1 MNLPRPDGVHRAKRI
16 GVLSGGLSS
25 EREISDRSANAV
37 MAVLSGRGYDV
48 VAVPVDRAVAEV
60 LARERVD
67 VAFNA
72 LHGRYGEDGCVQGL
86 LEVLGI
92 PYTGAGV
99 LGSSL
104 AMDKWL
110 SKGIL
115 ERSGLPTPSSI
126 LVGEVEAPPRW
137 DREFPV
143 VVKPRGEGSSN
154 GVSLVR
160 EGEGLMPAIEE
171 ARKFDSDVLI
181 EDFVPG
187 REVTVAILDDQ
198 ALSAMEV
205 VALGDDF
212 HTYDVK
218 YTPGREEFILP
229 APLGDVY
236 ADALDVA
243 LKSHRALLAGAY
255 SRVDLRVRPDGAM
268 FVLECNTLP
277 GLHELGWFP
286 AMAAHVGI
294 EFGDLIE
301 ILLDRAALGVRE
313 TRMEGTG

>member
-1 MNLPRPDGVHRAKRI
+1 MKLPQVEGRHRGKRI

-25 EREISDRSANAV
+25 EREISERSARAV
-37 MAVLSGRGYDV
+37 GEVLTGRGYDV
-48 VAVPVDRAVAEV
+48 VAISVDRHVAAA
-60 LARERVD
+60 LADDGVE

-86 LEVLGI
+86 LEVLGL

-104 AMDKWL
+104 SMDKWL
-110 SKGIL
+110 SQGIL
-115 ERSGLPTPSSI
+115 QRSGLPTPRAV
-126 LVGEVEAPPRW
+126 LVGPSDEPVW
-137 DREFPV
+137 DGSYPV

-160 EGEGLMPAIEE
+160 DVAGLAGAIAES
-171 ARKFDSDVLI
+171 RKFDPDALI

-187 REVTVAILDDQ
+187 REVTVAILDDM

-212 HTYDVK
+212 HTYEVK
-218 YTPGREEFILP
+218 YTAGREEFILP
-229 APLGDVY
+229 APLGDRY
-236 ADALDVA
+236 EAALEVA
-243 LKSHRALLAGAY
+243 LESHRALLAGAY
-255 SRVDLRVRPDGAM
+255 SRVDLRVRPDGEI

-301 ILLDRAALGVRE
+301 LLLDRATLGVRE
-313 TRMEGTG
+313 TRMEVGR